1 MDFGKI
7 DDLIEKEDELT
18 LNMQDGNLIIDDIFF
33 GCLLF
38 LNWALSTEKKN
49 VFFFMGLSGPMLRA
63 SGIEWDLRKV
73 DHYESYDEFD
83 WQVQWIRS

>member
-33 GCLLF
+33 WLF
-38 LNWALSTEKKN
+38 I
-49 VFFFMGLSGPMLRA
+49 VP
-63 SGIEWDLRKV
+63 
-73 DHYESYDEFD
+73 
-83 WQVQWIRS
+83 

>member
-49 VFFFMGLSGPMLRA
+49 VFFFNFY
-63 SGIEWDLRKV
+63 DLV
-73 DHYESYDEFD
+73 
-83 WQVQWIRS
+83 